1 MHFYKSVV
9 YNDKVEIGLLKLVDF
24 VGECFTHILEIYIK
38 LHKYFLNIFFLKYCY
53 MIYRHNFIGF
63 LVFFIS
69 FFSSIHLNLSYL
81 YMTYLYIEFIK
92 SQVSVGLNSVIAGV
106 YLRIVVIHAI
116 R

>member
-69 FFSSIHLNLSYL
+69 FFFQYSSQSVSYL
-81 YMTYLYIEFIK
+81 YMKLNSLNRK
-92 SQVSVGLNSVIAGV
+92 SQSV
-106 YLRIVVIHAI
+106 
-116 R
+116 